1 MLVSNHEIEDGYQFS
16 HASDDGDFGWL
27 AVGAELLITSLD
39 LVVPAHRHD
48 GCHVDRFADDPA
60 ASMNGSFAML
70 LPTVVGNRR
79 DSDKLGDFS
88 TMESAQFGQLTQ

>member
-1 MLVSNHEIEDGYQFS
+1 MAASSMITASYQFS

-60 ASMNGSFAML
+60 ASMNGSFAM
-70 LPTVVGNRR
+70 PEH
-79 DSDKLGDFS
+79 F
-88 TMESAQFGQLTQ
+88 